1 EASPLEL
8 LKVIESPDWLGVSI
22 DGTTVK
28 ARILKVTTLGLKSGV
43 IRAATNLA
51 HQPFVEIRVRAAIG
65 GGLESS
71 IHAMGFK
78 PAHVGETA
86 TGGLDIRYHGKAAL
100 DDLQVELPAG
110 WTSKRSPCLDAPKD
124 GSACIRVTVNR
135 TIEESGQS
143 SGELRFRMPGEA
155 ELAVPYGLIGLGKDQ
170 TVRELLINDDSE

>member
-1 EASPLEL
+1 PLFR
-8 LKVIESPDWLGVSI
+8 S
-22 DGTTVK
+22 
-28 ARILKVTTLGLKSGV
+28 
-43 IRAATNLA
+43 
-51 HQPFVEIRVRAAIG
+51 
-65 GGLESS
+65 
-71 IHAMGFK
+71 

-86 TGGLDIRYHGKAAL
+86 TGGLDIRYHGKASL

-110 WTSKRSPCLDAPKD
+110 WTSKRSPCLDAPND

-170 TVRELLINDDSE
+170 TVRELLINDDSAMAKPEPLDISSLVRETAAPPAAQSAEPAADPAPADNVSRARGSGPVQLKW